1 MAASAVA
8 FAQARTALRS
18 VRGRLIVFMPGP
30 LMALLNLLAKRVP
43 EAVPGGGFI
52 GSHDFV
58 ALGTSLIFAM
68 YALQALTMNQFASD
82 RAGFTLQVLAPVS
95 DEDLVK
101 GKAAGCAMIL
111 GVTAALCLISI
122 FAVAGSDSLLLW
134 VSVLLAGAATYL
146 LMCPAAAV
154 MSAYF
159 PVASDLSKTGTGGNP
174 HGLAMLVGTLLV
186 FALSIPPGLIIAICF
201 RVFESPGLTVTLM
214 AIWTLIAGLVSVPLL
229 KFGARAVA
237 ARKENLVLVAQ
248 GR

>member
-1 MAASAVA
+1 M
-8 FAQARTALRS
+8 
-18 VRGRLIVFMPGP
+18 
-30 LMALLNLLAKRVP
+30 MALLNLLAKRIP
-43 EAVPGGGFI
+43 EAVPAGVFI
-52 GSHDFV
+52 SSHDFV

-68 YALQALTMNQFASD
+68 YALQAFTMNQFASD
-82 RAGFTLQVLAPVS
+82 RAGFTLQVLAPVT

-101 GKAAGCAMIL
+101 GKAAGCAMIFA
-111 GVTAALCLISI
+111 VTAALCLISI

-134 VSVLLAGAATYL
+134 LSVLLGGAATYL
-146 LMCPAAAV
+146 LMCPPAAV

-186 FALSIPPGLIIAICF
+186 FALSIPPGVIIAICF
-201 RVFESPGLTVTLM
+201 RIFESPGLTVIAM
-214 AIWTLIAGLVSVPLL
+214 AVWTLITGLISVPLL
-229 KFGARAVA
+229 KLGARALA

>member
-1 MAASAVA
+1 
-8 FAQARTALRS
+8 
-18 VRGRLIVFMPGP
+18 
-30 LMALLNLLAKRVP
+30 
-43 EAVPGGGFI
+43 
-52 GSHDFV
+52 
-58 ALGTSLIFAM
+58 M

-82 RAGFTLQVLAPVS
+82 RAGLTLQVLAPVS

-101 GKAAGCAMIL
+101 GKAAGCAMIFA
-111 GVTAALCLISI
+111 VAAAVCLISI
-122 FAVAGSDSLLLW
+122 FAVSGSDSLFLW
-134 VSVLLAGAATYL
+134 ISVLLAGAATYL
-146 LMCPAAAV
+146 LMCPVAAV

-174 HGLAMLVGTLLV
+174 HGLAMLAGTLLV

-214 AIWTLIAGLVSVPLL
+214 AIWTLAAGLISVPLL